1 MAAEDP
7 EVVVGREE
15 LEPRRGDN
23 LFEGGQTVRSDRP
36 PGRAAGQAGDNLLGD
51 LGHHVHVVHVLR
63 LLVGVAGVLGIDVVP
78 VALVDAGV
86 ERRHRARLRAAEAS
100 TL

>member
-36 PGRAAGQAGDNLLGD
+36 PGRAAGQQRRGEHA
-51 LGHHVHVVHVLR
+51 HHH
-63 LLVGVAGVLGIDVVP
+63 G
-78 VALVDAGV
+78 
-86 ERRHRARLRAAEAS
+86 RRF
-100 TL
+100 